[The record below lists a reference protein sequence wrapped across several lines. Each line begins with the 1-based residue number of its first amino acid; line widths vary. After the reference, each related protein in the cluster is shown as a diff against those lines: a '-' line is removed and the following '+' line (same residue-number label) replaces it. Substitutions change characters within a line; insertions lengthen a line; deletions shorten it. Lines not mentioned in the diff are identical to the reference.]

1 MIKRMTGLKENLF
14 IKEIL
19 KIKIIFFILF
29 FIFSCQPV
37 EVLDEVIFEYN
48 QLPKISINAKEK
60 LMKDLIEQSNR
71 DEKDLDMK
79 GLEALVKL
87 AINQSKKEGE

>member
-1 MIKRMTGLKENLF
+1 M
-14 IKEIL
+14 EI
-19 KIKIIFFILF
+19 
-29 FIFSCQPV
+29 
-37 EVLDEVIFEYN
+37 E
-48 QLPKISINAKEK
+48 NAKEK

-87 AINQSKKEGE
+87 AINQSKKEGEQDDNKSKTNDER

>member
-1 MIKRMTGLKENLF
+1 
-14 IKEIL
+14 
-19 KIKIIFFILF
+19 
-29 FIFSCQPV
+29 
-37 EVLDEVIFEYN
+37 
-48 QLPKISINAKEK
+48 
-60 LMKDLIEQSNR
+60 MKDLIEQSNR